1 MSKRA
6 RMHPVYVL
14 FLAIMILMALCG
26 LFLLIYGSMHHEPAI
41 PLLQGSPLFA
51 TQEALC
57 HG

>member
-6 RMHPVYVL
+6 RMHPVYAL

-26 LFLLIYGSMHHEPAI
+26 LFLLIYGSMHHEPA
-41 PLLQGSPLFA
+41 PLF
-51 TQEALC
+51 TLQEALY